1 MMAIMAIVV
10 IVGVALIIV
19 MRRVNYSLAFA
30 NWPRY
35 VLVKTLVAR
44 KTGCIPT
51 PFT

>member
-35 VLVKTLVAR
+35 VLFKTLVAR
-44 KTGCIPT
+44 ETVCIPT